1 MEAPYSILG
10 LQTPGRRRS
19 RSQRA
24 VLYQWHHA
32 VERWLP
38 QLSKPLVT
46 VLSGFS
52 FGVAAARCCTLSAV
66 AEAVPALGKPA
77 TVERRL
83 QRFLANQR
91 LDWAQCCQALAA
103 WVLSHRSG
111 RGPVVLL
118 VEESSLQQRLK
129 VMAVSLAYRG
139 RAIPLAGWCYPP
151 TQWPMGQVQ
160 LITTLLTWVAAG
172 LADRRPVLV
181 QADRG
186 IGTSPELR
194 RAIDRLGWYY
204 LVRVTKQVRLRVDGH
219 APVPF
224 ARLVSQPGDAWRG
237 QVVACKQ
244 AGWIRCW
251 AQGRW
256 QSGHAEPWL
265 LLTNHPDAQRDWYSL
280 RRWEELACRDC
291 KAYGWQWQRSR
302 VWRAER
308 ANVLWVVLALA
319 DVWMLNLGTQVAH
332 TARLRRELT
341 RGGQP
346 RFSLFTLGLRL
357 LRRRLLLGRR
367 LTVRL
372 RLITHPPPLPKS
384 VVY

>member
-1 MEAPYSILG
+1 M
-10 LQTPGRRRS
+10 
-19 RSQRA
+19 SQRP
-24 VLYQWHHA
+24 VLYQWRHE
-32 VERWLP
+32 VERRLP

-66 AEAVPALGKPA
+66 AEAVPALSKPA
-77 TVERRL
+77 TVERRR

-91 LDWAQCCQALAA
+91 LDGAQCCQALAA
-103 WVLSHRSG
+103 WVLSHLSG

-118 VEESSLQQRLK
+118 VDETSLQQRLK

-139 RAIPLAGWCYPP
+139 RAIPLAWWCYPP
-151 TQWPMGQVQ
+151 TQWPMGQVP
-160 LITTLLTWVAAG
+160 LITILLTWVAAG
-172 LADRRPVLV
+172 LADRRPVVV

-186 IGTSPELR
+186 IGTSPELL
-194 RAIDRLGWYY
+194 RAIDCLGWYY
-204 LVRVTKQVRLRVDGH
+204 LVRGTKQVRLRVDGH

-237 QVVACKQ
+237 QVAACKQ

-256 QSGHAEPWL
+256 QPGHAEPWL
-265 LLTNHPDAQRDWYSL
+265 LLTNHPDAQSDWYSM
-280 RRWEELACRDC
+280 RMWEELACRDF
-291 KAYGWQWQRSR
+291 KPYGWHWQRSR

-308 ANVLWVVLALA
+308 ANVLWLVPALA
-319 DVWMLNLGTQVAH
+319 YVWMLSLGTQVMH

-341 RGGQP
+341 RGAPP
-346 RFSLFTLGLRL
+346 RFSRFTLGLRL
-357 LRRRLLLGRR
+357 RRRRLLLSRR

-372 RLITHPPPLPKS
+372 RLITQPPPLPKS

>member
-1 MEAPYSILG
+1 M
-10 LQTPGRRRS
+10 
-19 RSQRA
+19 SQRQ
-24 VLYQWHHA
+24 VLYQWHHE
-32 VERWLP
+32 VERRLP
-38 QLSKPLVT
+38 QLSKPLVK

-52 FGVAAARCCTLSAV
+52 FGVAAARCCTLNAV
-66 AEAVPALGKPA
+66 AEAVPALGKPD

-103 WVLSHRSG
+103 WVLSHLSG

-118 VEESSLQQRLK
+118 VDETSLQQRLK
-129 VMAVSLAYRG
+129 VMVVSLAYRG
-139 RAIPLAGWCYPP
+139 RAIPLAWWCYPP
-151 TQWPMGQVQ
+151 TQWPMGQVP

-172 LADRRPVLV
+172 LADRRPVVV

-186 IGTSPELR
+186 IGTSPELL

-204 LVRVTKQVRLRVDGH
+204 LVRVTKQVRVRVDGQ

-224 ARLVSQPGDAWRG
+224 AQLVSQPGDAWRG
-237 QVVACKQ
+237 QVAAFKQ

-256 QSGHAEPWL
+256 QPGHAEPWL
-265 LLTNHPDAQRDWYSL
+265 LLTNHPDAQSDWYSM
-280 RRWEELACRDC
+280 RMWEELAFRDF
-291 KAYGWQWQRSR
+291 KSYGWHWQRSR

-308 ANVLWVVLALA
+308 ANVLWLVMALA
-319 DVWMLNLGTQVAH
+319 YVWMLNLGTQVAH

-341 RGGQP
+341 RGAQP

-372 RLITHPPPLPKS
+372 RLIAHPPPHPKS